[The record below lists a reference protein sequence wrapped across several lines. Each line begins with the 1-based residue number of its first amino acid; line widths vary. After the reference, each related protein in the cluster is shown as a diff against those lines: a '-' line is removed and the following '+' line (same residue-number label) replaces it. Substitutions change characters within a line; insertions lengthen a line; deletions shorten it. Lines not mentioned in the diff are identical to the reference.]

1 MGKQGCAAL
10 QLELLPWLYAG
21 GSYTAD
27 GLWSPASAAT
37 AAAAST
43 PSVSSA
49 SSSTSSSSSTTSS
62 TSSSSASLVGL
73 QRGAEWK
80 VSYEVL
86 GYLGDGN
93 WSETSLR
100 QAELTLDAM
109 DVVGIT
115 ERMDETMV
123 SQQRGQVTGSR

>member
-49 SSSTSSSSSTTSS
+49 SSSTSSS